1 MLATVVL
8 KIPRSV
14 LEIIDSVAE
23 SHGLTRSE
31 LLRIIIYDWLRDNG
45 WLTANTIPRT
55 NKPRIAWS
63 ITIENTE

>member
-8 KIPRSV
+8 KVPRSV
-14 LEIIDSVAE
+14 LEIIDRVARM
-23 SHGLTRSE
+23 HGLTRSE
-31 LLRIIIYDWLRDNG
+31 LLRIIIYEWLRDNG